1 LAPKGFQAIESAIN
15 ENPDVPGFDRQFKP
29 TFPVGVSNGGEAR
42 TFLQIPMFMNAFVPM
57 MAIIDR
63 EGMIRE
69 QHTGSE
75 EAFFNRDFTVQ
86 ANNLRAAIA
95 KYLAEP
101 VKKTAPPARRK
112 RG

>member
-1 LAPKGFQAIESAIN
+1 VIESAIN
-15 ENPDVPGFDRQFKP
+15 ENPDLPGFVRQFKP

-42 TFLQIPMFMNAFVPM
+42 TFLQIPVFMQAFVPM

-75 EAFFNRDFTVQ
+75 QDFFNKDFTVQ
-86 ANNLRAAIA
+86 GNNLRTAIG

-101 VKKTAPPARRK
+101 VKKPPAASTHKRRS
-112 RG
+112 